1 MNVLI
6 RIQSLVRGLIV
17 RKQVSLISIQKARA
31 LHKPTFTNDSE
42 SNYTTFI
49 EINTSQI
56 VKYILILNLLDSR

>member
-1 MNVLI
+1 MKILI
-6 RIQSLVRGLIV
+6 IIQSLVRGLIV

-49 EINTSQI
+49 EINTNQI
-56 VKYILILNLLDSR
+56 VRINLLLYFCI

>member
-1 MNVLI
+1 MKILI

-49 EINTSQI
+49 EINTNQI
-56 VKYILILNLLDSR
+56 VRINLLLYFCI